1 MKTKNSILNLNNIS
15 LVEIYFIPNFSF
27 IIQICSNCLAPT
39 RLFYRFGVYSLQRT
53 SREEKPVPFSK
64 SLRPPF
70 NFLSHWPIFHTI
82 SIRSWRSWA
91 EKLYFCVG
99 AHSEWE
105 KLTPFSSNL
114 STMVLNRS
122 CFWLKSL
129 LIFWGALS
137 QLGLSSTTQMHSL
150 FQSQV

>member
-1 MKTKNSILNLNNIS
+1 MLKLA
-15 LVEIYFIPNFSF
+15 YFTDLGYIVFKR
-27 IIQICSNCLAPT
+27 T
-39 RLFYRFGVYSLQRT
+39 R
-53 SREEKPVPFSK
+53 REEKPVPFSK
-64 SLRPPF
+64 SLWPPF

-122 CFWLKSL
+122 CFWFKSL
-129 LIFWGALS
+129 SIFWGALS
-137 QLGLSSTTQMHSL
+137 QLGLSSTTQMHFNQRFRHTL
-150 FQSQV
+150 FKDNPRNICFAWAIKTKPIVF